1 MKCMHM
7 ISRDREYSEGRGVGV
22 NCRQHVVY
30 ILNCY
35 AEAEPQ
41 GDCLRKV
48 E

>member
-30 ILNCY
+30 ILNCSWKQSCK
-35 AEAEPQ
+35 AI
-41 GDCLRKV
+41 V
-48 E
+48 F